1 MFALENDLSG
11 YYNVG
16 NGVEISIKELSEII
30 SKIVGFN
37 GNIEWDKSKPDGIPR
52 KLMDS
57 SKFKSLG
64 WQSKISIEEGI
75 SLTYKWFKQ
84 VSK

>member
-1 MFALENDLSG
+1 
-11 YYNVG
+11 
-16 NGVEISIKELSEII
+16 
-30 SKIVGFN
+30 
-37 GNIEWDKSKPDGIPR
+37 
-52 KLMDS
+52 MDS